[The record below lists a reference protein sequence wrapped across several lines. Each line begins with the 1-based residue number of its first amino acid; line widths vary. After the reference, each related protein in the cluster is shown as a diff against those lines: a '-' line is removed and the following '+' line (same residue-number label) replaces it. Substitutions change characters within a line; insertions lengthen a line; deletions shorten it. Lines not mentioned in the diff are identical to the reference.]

1 MKFRSLLV
9 AACLLA
15 SAMSLSARALADQ
28 CSANKSIDW
37 AKTLSSNPKTA
48 DLVYVAGVGRVA
60 AGQVGNTTLALIPLS
75 LNGSTGIQSLVIYRL
90 TTTPPCAPPELLG
103 SFKTDT
109 TLVRSYF
116 SNGTLHLVTL
126 KDQKE
131 SASRHPAE
139 FLDSGYHFEGG
150 RLVKVSSKETKTP

>member
-1 MKFRSLLV
+1 
-9 AACLLA
+9 
-15 SAMSLSARALADQ
+15 MSLGPRALAGE
-28 CSANKSIDW
+28 CSANKNIDW
-37 AKTLSSNPKTA
+37 AKTLASNPKTA
-48 DLVYVAGVGRVA
+48 DLVYVAGVNSVA
-60 AGQVGNTTLALIPLS
+60 AGQVGNTMLALIPLS
-75 LNGSTGIQSLVIYRL
+75 LSGSPGIQSLVIYRL
-90 TTTPPCAPPELLG
+90 TTTQPCAPPELLG

-131 SASRHPAE
+131 SALRHPTD